1 VAGDPVTT
9 RFRLDAVTLDTV
21 EGPVHYPFPSDLTVL
36 AGPTGVGK
44 TTLLE
49 LVKFG
54 FGGDGLLAPVV
65 LQSVNDT
72 ERCWRRVRPWVEKER
87 ARRGSNLYAQ
97 GSKSSR
103 KIASSTMLDWLQA
116 DSIRSGGTP

>member
-1 VAGDPVTT
+1 MTT

-54 FGGDGLLAPVV
+54 FGGDGLLAPVA
-65 LQSVNDT
+65 LQSVNDVT
-72 ERCWRRVRPWVEKER
+72 LDVIIGDSRLRLSRSIDERRSGAESR
-87 ARRGSNLYAQ
+87 ARIPTVSDGQ
-97 GSKSSR
+97 
-103 KIASSTMLDWLQA
+103 
-116 DSIRSGGTP
+116 